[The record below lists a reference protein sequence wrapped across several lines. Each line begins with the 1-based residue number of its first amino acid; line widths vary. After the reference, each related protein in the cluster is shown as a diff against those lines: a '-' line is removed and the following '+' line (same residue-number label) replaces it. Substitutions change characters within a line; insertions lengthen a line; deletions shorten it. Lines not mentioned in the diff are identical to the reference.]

1 MLQEAPA
8 EAKERKSS
16 VLLIA
21 DDEEIIRN
29 RLLEMSKMLGFKAYA
44 AGDGVEA
51 WDLYQQTRPNIV
63 ILDIYMPRMNGL
75 AVMQK
80 IKEVNPNCP
89 VILIT
94 GFMHF
99 EQLVQKSK
107 IKPDGFITKPFTM
120 NTVINAI
127 LKLVLDV
134 NVKL

>member
-29 RLLEMSKMLGFKAYA
+29 RLIEMSKLLGFKAYA
-44 AGDGVEA
+44 ACDGVEA
-51 WDLYQQTRPNIV
+51 WELYQQTKPNIV

-80 IKEVNPNCP
+80 IKEVHPNCP

-127 LKLVLDV
+127 LKLVLDA
-134 NVKL
+134 NVKI